1 MEDEDFDIRIER
13 SINIIRISIKKTI
26 LKKFIFIGSLIFFL
40 LIFLINFINND
51 IWYHLNSIFFVLLG
65 NFIFQNII
73 MP

>member
-65 NFIFQNII
+65 NFIFHNII